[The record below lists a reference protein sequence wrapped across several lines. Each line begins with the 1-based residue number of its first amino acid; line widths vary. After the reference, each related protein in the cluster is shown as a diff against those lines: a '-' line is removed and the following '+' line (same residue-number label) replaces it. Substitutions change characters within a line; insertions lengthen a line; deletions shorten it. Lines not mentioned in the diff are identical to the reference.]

1 MEKILQF
8 LLPIPALLLT
18 FPASGEAAYP
28 KAEPG
33 ENIVTFRFVPGD
45 DMFYTPWE
53 GNDGELERLCVLV
66 EQYRAEITSGT
77 VPIYVDAYTSSV
89 RDGKRNLDLSF
100 IRANRVKSELI
111 LQKGLSEDNFITKN
125 YAAPYSDPAG
135 TVHKDIVV
143 VTMRIPPEPEPEP
156 EPATQPAVQEP
167 EPVVVEE
174 EEPQEV
180 ESPFARVEP
189 QPMPE
194 PAPSSE
200 HAGFYLRT
208 NLLYDALLTP
218 TIGLE
223 WRVNDHVGIKV
234 DGSWAHWGSTHGRV
248 QKMWLVSPEVR
259 WYLLDAKRFCVGLGA
274 NFGEANIYKGIAS
287 VLSSDTGYQGNL
299 YGGGVTVGYNLA
311 LNKCLS
317 MDFNIGLGVTHF
329 SYDTFTVTGGYRVY
343 HGRDLSKNFWGP
355 TQAGVSLLW
364 RIAGNKNK

>member
-8 LLPIPALLLT
+8 LLLIPALLLT

-28 KAEPG
+28 KAEPE
-33 ENIVTFRFVPGD
+33 ENIVMFRFVPGD

-53 GNDGELERLCVLV
+53 GNDGELERLYTLV
-66 EQYRAEITSGT
+66 EQYRTEIASGKMP
-77 VPIYVDAYTSSV
+77 VYVDGYSPT
-89 RDGKRNLDLSF
+89 KQLSF
-100 IRANRVKSELI
+100 VRANRVKSELI

-143 VTMRIPPEPEPEP
+143 VTMRIPAEPEPK
-156 EPATQPAVQEP
+156 PAPQPSVQEP
-167 EPVVVEE
+167 KPVVLEE
-174 EEPQEV
+174 EAPQEV
-180 ESPFARVEP
+180 ESPFAIAEP
-189 QPMPE
+189 EPMPA
-194 PAPSSE
+194 PAPVSE
-200 HAGFYLRT
+200 HAGVYLRT

-234 DGSWAHWGSTHGRV
+234 DGSWSHWGSTHGRV
-248 QKMWLVSPEVR
+248 QKIWLVSPEVR
-259 WYLLDAKRFCVGLGA
+259 WYLLDTKRFYVGLGA

-287 VLSSDTGYQGNL
+287 VFSSDTGYQGNI

-311 LNKCLS
+311 LRKCLS
-317 MDFNIGLGVTHF
+317 MDFNLGLGVTHF
-329 SYDTFTVTGGYRVY
+329 SYDTFTVRGGYRVY
-343 HGRDLSKNFWGP
+343 QGRDLSKNFWGP
-355 TQAGVSLLW
+355 TQAGVSLVW